1 MAAKCHATNAA
12 GEPCQAEPLK
22 GGAYCVWHDP
32 GHAEQRRE
40 WSLRGGKGKSN
51 TVRARKR
58 LQRLDLDEIDA
69 ALCTALLDVLK
80 GDLEPGIATAA
91 ASVARTIHAV
101 RSATEHEQRIRALE
115 ERLEATAKGWTA

>member
-22 GGAYCVWHDP
+22 GGEYCIWHAP
-32 GHAEQRRE
+32 SFAERRRE
-40 WSLRGGKGKSN
+40 WSLRGGKGKAN
-51 TVRARKR
+51 VARAKKR
-58 LQRLDLDEIDA
+58 LKRLDLDDIDG
-69 ALCTALLDVLK
+69 ALCRALLDVLD
-80 GDLEPGIATAA
+80 GTLEPGVATAA

-115 ERLEATAKGWTA
+115 EQLANSAKGWTA